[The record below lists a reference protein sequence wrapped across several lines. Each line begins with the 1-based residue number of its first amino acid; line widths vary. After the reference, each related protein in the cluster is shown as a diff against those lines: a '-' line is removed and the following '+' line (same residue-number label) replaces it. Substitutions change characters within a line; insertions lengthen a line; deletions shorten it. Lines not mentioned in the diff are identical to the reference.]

1 MVANASWVHPNFTA
15 EYLDT
20 GDGDHGGYKQLAWGG
35 KDDNKHENYARDWDV
50 NAIMWGVHNYD
61 FKYVVNVDDD
71 ALMCTQNVLH
81 QLSLL
86 PSRLSSFVFGY
97 SRWDAFD
104 NW

>member
-1 MVANASWVHPNFTA
+1 
-15 EYLDT
+15 
-20 GDGDHGGYKQLAWGG
+20 
-35 KDDNKHENYARDWDV
+35 
-50 NAIMWGVHNYD
+50 MWGVHNYD